1 MVSVSK
7 IAGLGFAAVSIAV
20 LIFVFFSGVT
30 EPEQRENKVVLEVL
44 YGGSFTAMVTENGR
58 ESVLSGYGFVRT
70 SLVRGGED
78 WVISVSVEKLDAGNG
93 ALYVYFKTVDGET
106 LASDSTSEPRGTA
119 SVSLTL

>member
-30 EPEQRENKVVLEVL
+30 EPEQRVNEVVLEII
-44 YGGSFTAMVTENGR
+44 YGGSFNAMVTENGR
-58 ESVLSGYGFVRT
+58 ERVHSGYGFVRM

-78 WVISVSVEKLDAGNG
+78 WVISVSVEKLDAGTG
-93 ALYVYFKTVDGET
+93 ALYVYFKTVDGEV
-106 LASDSTSEPRGTA
+106 LACDSTSEPMGTA